1 MERLAGVPRKPGEV
15 GSLAAKR
22 KTGRDIGRS
31 TKEVEG
37 RWGNGQQQQHGRQ
50 EEILAGVSRRPREG
64 GRLAVTWQVSG
75 DIGRSTKEVEGR
87 W

>member
-37 RWGNGQQQQHGRQ
+37 MWGDEQQQRHGRQ
-50 EEILAGVSRRPREG
+50 EEILAAVSRRPREG
-64 GRLAVTWQVSG
+64 GRLPLTWKAS
-75 DIGRSTKEVEGR
+75 
-87 W
+87 